1 MPLGDSITLG
11 VNGGYRNNLYTGLR
25 QDNCGVSY
33 VGTQSDV
40 NTRVAEKRHEGHPR
54 LTIGDIA
61 GSINAWM
68 ASAQPSIILL
78 MAGTNDTAWWT
89 AENAGQIGA
98 RHNALIEQLRSA
110 RPTAWIFVA
119 SIPPQSSA
127 IIQPNNIDRAA
138 LTQQLNAV
146 IRKNVDARV
155 AAGQRV
161 RFVDVNSV
169 LTTADLYD
177 GIHPTEAAHAKVA
190 QKFLDAV
197 RAALG
202 SASTPPPPTYAQQW
216 ISNFSPSSGRVGT
229 VVTVNGS
236 GFTGSTSAWVGT
248 AKNAAVTVISDSQ
261 LRVTIPAGATTG
273 AIGIFNPA
281 HAAFTATSF
290 RVR

>member
-1 MPLGDSITLG
+1 MRLKVIGFRVVLCWAVSSVFACAQSSSVPVAAHLQNCTGIMPLGDSITLG

-61 GSINAWM
+61 GSINAWL
-68 ASAQPSIILL
+68 ASTQPSIILL

-127 IIQPNNIDRAA
+127 LIQPNNIDRAA
-138 LTQQLNAV
+138 LTQQFNAV

-190 QKFLDAV
+190 QKFLEAI

-202 SASTPPPPTYAQQW
+202 SAPTPP
-216 ISNFSPSSGRVGT
+216 G
-229 VVTVNGS
+229 
-236 GFTGSTSAWVGT
+236 
-248 AKNAAVTVISDSQ
+248 
-261 LRVTIPAGATTG
+261 
-273 AIGIFNPA
+273 
-281 HAAFTATSF
+281 
-290 RVR
+290 